1 MNGKGTLGWTHFM
14 NACIKGHK
22 SVVFTF
28 IEIEETTLI

>member
-22 SVVFTF
+22 NGVFTF
-28 IEIEETTLI
+28 IEVATLI